1 MTAKILYCILFLG
14 AKDFFEAKMKQANSS
29 SRFEEEIRSE
39 QEERKKE
46 MEEARARKAAFKAK
60 AQTFNSS

>member
-1 MTAKILYCILFLG
+1 MLFLG

-29 SRFEEEIRSE
+29 NKFEDEIRSE
-39 QEERKKE
+39 QEQRKKE

-60 AQTFNSS
+60 AQSFDNL